1 MNFDVLY
8 PKMNYLNVKKQIRTF
23 ATNFKFLKYN
33 FARMNM
39 NLNAMKFY
47 LTIILKSFKY

>member
-8 PKMNYLNVKKQIRTF
+8 PKMNFLNVKKQIRIF

-39 NLNAMKFY
+39 NLNEVKFNFN
-47 LTIILKSFKY
+47 ILKKEF